1 MRDGREWG
9 SICSGARV
17 RRILQRVLSI
27 MTSTATAN
35 AENTKGEPTGQAPI
49 VVYSTT
55 YCPYC
60 IRAKMLLKRR
70 GFAFS
75 EIDVTND
82 RDKRAWLVERTGMRT
97 VPQIFI
103 GDESVGGFDEI
114 ADLDRRGEL
123 EPMVRGG

>member
-1 MRDGREWG
+1 MRDGRGWG
-9 SICSGARV
+9 SISSGARV

-27 MTSTATAN
+27 MTSSATA
-35 AENTKGEPTGQAPI
+35 ESTKDEPVGQKPV

-70 GFAFS
+70 GYAFT

-103 GDESVGGFDEI
+103 GDESIGGFDEM

-123 EPMVRGG
+123 ETMVRGG